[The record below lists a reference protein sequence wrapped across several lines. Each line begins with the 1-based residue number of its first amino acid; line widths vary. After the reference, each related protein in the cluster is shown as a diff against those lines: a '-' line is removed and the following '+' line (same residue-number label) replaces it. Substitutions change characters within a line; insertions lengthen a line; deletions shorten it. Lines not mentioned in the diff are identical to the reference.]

1 MTSFDA
7 FDAEQAEQAN
17 KRRYANQSTN
27 QPTNQPASQPEQ
39 STANNPFPELTDEAD
54 LFDPVDLELI
64 NSDTA
69 PTSDLALID
78 PDLTDIVTELGEIQA
93 ELHYRQAQDVLHELV
108 ERLDLSAR
116 ERSGLEVELHSLE
129 RMLDKLDRQVIQIAV
144 FGMVGRGK
152 SSLLNALLGQD
163 IFETGPIHGV
173 TQTVQTAEWSV
184 TRESVAGSTND
195 LWRVSLPGAGHSR
208 IELIDTPGIDEI
220 DGESREALARRLAK
234 QADLILFVVAGDIT
248 KVEFEALS
256 ELRQASKPI
265 LLVFNKIDQ
274 YPQADRQ
281 AIYEKIR
288 DERVREL
295 LSPDE
300 IVMAAASPLVA
311 QAMRRSDG
319 QLVAQLHRGS
329 AQVEDLK
336 LKILEI
342 LHREGKSLVALNTM
356 LYADDIHEQVV
367 QRKMAIREHSAEQI
381 IWNTVMTKAVAIA
394 LNPVTVL
401 DLFSSAVID
410 GAMILTL
417 SRLYGISMTQQDAI
431 QLLRKILIS
440 MGGVTATELL
450 GILGLGSLKGFLG
463 LSAPATG
470 GVSLLPY
477 MTIALTQ
484 AGIGGLASYS
494 IGQVS
499 KTYLAN
505 GATWGPNGP
514 KAVVD
519 QILASL
525 DETSIL
531 NRIKDELKAKL
542 ESQHWS
548 SR

>member
-1 MTSFDA
+1 MT
-7 FDAEQAEQAN
+7 
-17 KRRYANQSTN
+17 
-27 QPTNQPASQPEQ
+27 QPENTNSEQ
-39 STANNPFPELTDEAD
+39 GQTPPGNPFPELAD
-54 LFDPVDLELI
+54 AELFD
-64 NSDTA
+64 S
-69 PTSDLALID
+69 
-78 PDLTDIVTELGEIQA
+78 DLTDIVTEFGEIQA
-93 ELHYRQAQDVLHELV
+93 ELHYRQAQDVLRELV
-108 ERLDLSAR
+108 QRLDLSAR
-116 ERSGLEVELHSLE
+116 ERSGLEAELHSLE
-129 RMLDKLDRQVIQIAV
+129 SMLDKLERQVIHIAV

-163 IFETGPIHGV
+163 VFETGPTHGV
-173 TQTVQTAEWSV
+173 TQTIQSAEWSV
-184 TRESVAGSTND
+184 TRESVAGSDND
-195 LWRVSLPGAGHSR
+195 LLRVTLPGAGNSC

-220 DGESREALARRLAK
+220 DGENRERLARQLAK

-281 AIYEKIR
+281 VIYETIR
-288 DERVREL
+288 DQRVREL
-295 LSPDE
+295 LSADE
-300 IVMAAASPLVA
+300 IVMAAASPLITKAV
-311 QAMRRSDG
+311 RRADG
-319 QLVAQLHRGS
+319 QVSAQLSRGN

-336 LKILEI
+336 LKILAI

-356 LYADDIHEQVV
+356 LFADDVNEQVV
-367 QRKMAIREHSAEQI
+367 QRKMMIRDRSADQI
-381 IWNTVMTKAVAIA
+381 IWSTVMTKAVAIA
-394 LNPVTVL
+394 VNPVTVL

-417 SRLYGISMTQQDAI
+417 SRLYGISMTQQGAI
-431 QLLRKILIS
+431 ELLQKILIS

-463 LSAPATG
+463 LAAPATG
-470 GVSLLPY
+470 GASLLPY

-484 AGIGGLASYS
+484 AGIGGVASYS

-505 GATWGPNGP
+505 GATWGPDGP

-519 QILASL
+519 RILASL
-525 DETSIL
+525 DEASIL

-542 ESQHWS
+542 EAQHWNV
-548 SR
+548 R